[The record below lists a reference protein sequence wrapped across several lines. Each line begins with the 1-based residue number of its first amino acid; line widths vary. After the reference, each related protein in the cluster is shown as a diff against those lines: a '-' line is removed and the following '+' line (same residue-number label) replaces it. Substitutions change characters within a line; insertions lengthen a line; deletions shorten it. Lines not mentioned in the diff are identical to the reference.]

1 MVDLKNGIM
10 KKKITTNQISK
21 IIKSNYKAE
30 ENISLVKDKNFI
42 DKNISTE
49 KFKVIDARSRERF
62 SGKVPE
68 PRQGLRS
75 GSIPKS
81 TCIPFNELINE
92 DHTFKTKLEIS
103 QIFKSNLIE
112 ISSSNV
118 VFSCGSGV
126 TACVFALAY
135 SQINDTYRPKIYDG
149 SWAE

>member
-1 MVDLKNGIM
+1 MQEVEKDL
-10 KKKITTNQISK
+10 
-21 IIKSNYKAE
+21 
-30 ENISLVKDKNFI
+30 V
-42 DKNISTE
+42 
-49 KFKVIDARSRERF
+49 
-62 SGKVPE
+62 GKVPE

-112 ISSSNV
+112 TNSSNV

-126 TACVFALAY
+126 TACVLALAY
-135 SQINDTYRPKIYDG
+135 SLINDNYMPNIYDG
-149 SWAE
+149 SWAEYGKT